1 MILRKGKGNAV
12 SKYDPLQQFLQQSAT
27 DELTL
32 GFAQV
37 EQILGDKLPAS
48 AFQHRAWWGNDQY
61 KVQSIAWSKAGWKVD
76 AVDQNKKWVRFR
88 RVKT

>member
-1 MILRKGKGNAV
+1 V
-12 SKYDPLQQFLQQSAT
+12 SKYDPLQQFLKQSVK
-27 DELTL
+27 DDLTL
-32 GFAQV
+32 SFDEIAHL
-37 EQILGDKLPAS
+37 LGSGLPPS
-48 AFQHRAWWGNDQY
+48 AYNHRAWWGNDQY